1 MKLHYGFLKLFCII
15 ILLDAIDF
23 VVLSNDTLEGS
34 ERSTQYINS
43 YRLADILITIT
54 FNGEGHKS

>member
-1 MKLHYGFLKLFCII
+1 MKLHYGFLKLLCVI

-34 ERSTQYINS
+34 GSIQYINS